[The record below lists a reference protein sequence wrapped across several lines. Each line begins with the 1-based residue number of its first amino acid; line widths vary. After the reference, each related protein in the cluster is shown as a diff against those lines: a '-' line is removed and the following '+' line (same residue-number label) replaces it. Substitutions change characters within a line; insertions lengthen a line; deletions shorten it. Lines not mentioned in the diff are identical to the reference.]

1 MARRLRERQKVIQGR
16 VPSSARKSKST
27 SPILLRPRRLS
38 KLSPRSFSARDR
50 ALHALADMRHGASLF
65 RAAHDNGVT
74 TRTIKR
80 YIGSALLQDR
90 TGGRI
95 RPTKSDRLIR
105 YLQIPTPD
113 GPQEI
118 KVKGSKDATELAR
131 YLIAIKDFLRGDPTA
146 LAEFRGKKI
155 SGVELITDG
164 QLLIALAGEE
174 EFHID
179 NLYRSLSGGAA

>member
-1 MARRLRERQKVIQGR
+1 MARKRKRQKITQIKV
-16 VPSSARKSKST
+16 SSDARKSKST
-27 SPILLRPRRLS
+27 IILPHPGKLRE
-38 KLSPRSFSARDR
+38 LSPRSFSAHDR
-50 ALHALADMRHGASLF
+50 ALHALAYVRRYGVSLS
-65 RAAHDNGVT
+65 RAARDNGVSL
-74 TRTIKR
+74 RTIKR
-80 YIGSALLQDR
+80 YVRAALLQDR
-90 TGGRI
+90 PGGRI
-95 RPTKSDRLIR
+95 RTTKSDRLIR

-131 YLIAIKDFLRGDPTA
+131 YLIAIQDFLRGDRTA